1 MSESPI
7 RARLETLE
15 DPEYREFQM
24 KLIPGIDPDRVLGIR
39 TPDLRAYA
47 KQLLR
52 TGEAAGF
59 LAVLPHDTFDENQ
72 LHAFVISGIRDF
84 PDCLAEVERFL
95 PYVDNWAT
103 CDQLSPSCFARHTE
117 ELSPVLDRWLHSEH
131 VYTVRFAIGMRMRY
145 YLEDLFED
153 RYPREIAELRSDEY
167 YIRMMVA
174 WYFATALAKQYDRI
188 LPYLRERRLP
198 EWTHNKTIQK
208 AVESRRITEQ
218 EKEELRRLRLPSSGR

>member
-1 MSESPI
+1 M
-7 RARLETLE
+7 
-15 DPEYREFQM
+15 
-24 KLIPGIDPDRVLGIR
+24 
-39 TPDLRAYA
+39 
-47 KQLLR
+47 
-52 TGEAAGF
+52 
-59 LAVLPHDTFDENQ
+59 
-72 LHAFVISGIRDF
+72 
-84 PDCLAEVERFL
+84 ERFL
-95 PYVDNWAT
+95 PFIDNWAT

>member
-1 MSESPI
+1 
-7 RARLETLE
+7 
-15 DPEYREFQM
+15 
-24 KLIPGIDPDRVLGIR
+24 
-39 TPDLRAYA
+39 
-47 KQLLR
+47 
-52 TGEAAGF
+52 
-59 LAVLPHDTFDENQ
+59 
-72 LHAFVISGIRDF
+72 
-84 PDCLAEVERFL
+84 
-95 PYVDNWAT
+95 
-103 CDQLSPSCFARHTE
+103 
-117 ELSPVLDRWLHSEH
+117 
-131 VYTVRFAIGMRMRY
+131 MRMRY

>member
-1 MSESPI
+1 MSESTI
-7 RARLETLE
+7 RARLETLG
-15 DPEYREFQM
+15 DPEYREFQL

-52 TGEAAGF
+52 SGEAAGF
-59 LAVLPHDTFDENQ
+59 LAVLPHKTFDENQ
-72 LHAFVISGIRDF
+72 LHVFVISGIRDF

-117 ELSPVLDRWLHSEH
+117 ELSPILDRWLHSEH

-153 RYPREIAELRSDEY
+153 RYPREIAALCSDEY

-188 LPYLRERRLP
+188 LPYIRDRRLP

-208 AVESRRITEQ
+208 AIESRRITEQ
-218 EKEELRRLRLPSSGR
+218 QKEELRCLRIPTSRR